1 VNPYAGY
8 DTADEPFMP
17 GVPKVEGIAPLAY
30 VVAVGSEAWSLDR
43 LRKEKKIE
51 AGDLVITWEPGQLSV
66 LDVAYIKESRDI
78 GYVTVQRKTPAGFQ
92 DAIHDLTFAFAFNAF
107 NPDGVLHQ

>member
-1 VNPYAGY
+1 
-8 DTADEPFMP
+8 
-17 GVPKVEGIAPLAY
+17 
-30 VVAVGSEAWSLDR
+30 
-43 LRKEKKIE
+43 
-51 AGDLVITWEPGQLSV
+51 
-66 LDVAYIKESRDI
+66 VAYIKESRDI